1 MQLSSEHEIHHN
13 LKNSEIDNQVGVGGG
28 DKNENADDNILQ
40 GGTGTQNNI
49 QYIDP
54 INIDYVKREASDTF
68 KSEKVIFD
76 SRYNNLD
83 NLDKKWFS
91 APLIFI
97 ETVRNSNFNFIIKVF
112 FLIFIYFLLSYI
124 IDKILFFYNL
134 NAEVGYIY
142 YTWIILLII
151 LFFVL
156 PTKGGY
162 FDYLN

>member
-1 MQLSSEHEIHHN
+1 MQLSPEHEMRHN
-13 LKNSEIDNQVGVGGG
+13 LKNSEIYNQMGAG
-28 DKNENADDNILQ
+28 DQNEKTDDNILQ
-40 GGTGTQNNI
+40 GGAGTQNNT

-54 INIDYVKREASDTF
+54 TNIDYIKREALDTF
-68 KSEKVIFD
+68 KSEEAIFD
-76 SRYNNLD
+76 SRYKHLD

-97 ETVRNSNFNFIIKVF
+97 ETVRNSNFNFIIKLF
-112 FLIFIYFLLSYI
+112 FLTFIYFLLSYI
-124 IDKILFFYNL
+124 VDKILFFYDL

>member
-1 MQLSSEHEIHHN
+1 MQISSKHEIDHN
-13 LKNSEIDNQVGVGGG
+13 LKNSEINIQVGAGGE
-28 DKNENADDNILQ
+28 NENANDNILQ
-40 GGTGTQNNI
+40 GGTGA
-49 QYIDP
+49 QYNPPLIDP
-54 INIDYVKREASDTF
+54 TNREYIKREALETF
-68 KSEKVIFD
+68 KTEKAILD
-76 SRYNNLD
+76 SRYKHLN

-97 ETVRNSNFNFIIKVF
+97 ESVRNSNFNFIIKLS

-124 IDKILFFYNL
+124 VDRILFFYNL
-134 NAEVGYIY
+134 NVEVGYIY